1 MNKTGYQKYRK
12 QFQVLQAISL
22 EESFKIGLIENRE
35 MCSDMFYI
43 NFNVGFWFIILMT
56 DLPMLS
62 ITNSS

>member
-22 EESFKIGLIENRE
+22 EESFRIRLMETRE

-43 NFNVGFWFIILMT
+43 NFNVGF
-56 DLPMLS
+56 
-62 ITNSS
+62 